1 MNMAQV
7 TINANVKILPFG
19 YAVIE
24 VKDYEKPKAERGE
37 KSPLYIQP
45 RTTSPESIEI
55 AFNGE
60 NYRVP
65 KTTNGF
71 L

>member
-1 MNMAQV
+1 L
-7 TINANVKILPFG
+7 KILPFG
-19 YAVIE
+19 HVVIE
-24 VKDYEKPKAERGE
+24 VKDYEKRKAERGE
-37 KSPLYIQP
+37 RTLIYVEP

-65 KTTNGF
+65 KTTNGS